1 MCVCVRE
8 REREKKALL
17 PNTKHMLLYSHTNI
31 HIFIH
36 THIYTHTC
44 MHTYMHLSYRVC
56 QTVKS
61 TTTRNTAPHD
71 HHQDTRRPVSPGD
84 HRCGIHRPTTRASRF
99 RKRFPPT
106 TGAFKDSSIILPR
119 IYWQDAHI
127 LARFRSTA
135 KNTSFKYW
143 RDSEMSMPKGGQYV
157 GKYDVAFRQT
167 MSDGARKLC
176 TAASAPRGYPN
187 QLPSP

>member
-1 MCVCVRE
+1 MCE
-8 REREKKALL
+8 REREKKKPCFLIQ
-17 PNTKHMLLYSHTNI
+17 NICCCI
-31 HIFIH
+31 HILTYTFLY

-106 TGAFKDSSIILPR
+106 TGAFKDSSIIDHSSPNLL
-119 IYWQDAHI
+119 AGCSHNI
-127 LARFRSTA
+127 LARFRSTT

>member
-1 MCVCVRE
+1 
-8 REREKKALL
+8 
-17 PNTKHMLLYSHTNI
+17 
-31 HIFIH
+31 
-36 THIYTHTC
+36 
-44 MHTYMHLSYRVC
+44 MHLSYRVC

-127 LARFRSTA
+127 T
-135 KNTSFKYW
+135 YW
-143 RDSEMSMPKGGQYV
+143 RDS
-157 GKYDVAFRQT
+157 
-167 MSDGARKLC
+167 GARPKILPSSTGGIQRC
-176 TAASAPRGYPN
+176 RCQKAANMWENTTWLFGRQCPTEPENYAPRRVRLAATQTNCLHPEDFN
-187 QLPSP
+187 PKVRNMLFRE

>member
-1 MCVCVRE
+1 MH
-8 REREKKALL
+8 AYIYAFILQSM
-17 PNTKHMLLYSHTNI
+17 PNSEE
-31 HIFIH
+31 
-36 THIYTHTC
+36 
-44 MHTYMHLSYRVC
+44 
-56 QTVKS
+56 
-61 TTTRNTAPHD
+61 
-71 HHQDTRRPVSPGD
+71 HHNEEHGPPRPPPGHQETGIARRPPMRDSQADHKGFPVQETLSPNYWRIQRLID
-84 HRCGIHRPTTRASRF
+84 H
-99 RKRFPPT
+99 
-106 TGAFKDSSIILPR
+106 SSPNLL
-119 IYWQDAHI
+119 AGCSHNI
-127 LARFRSTA
+127 LARFRSTT